1 MRPSFWDTERIAA
14 IARLVLAAALSL
26 ALLLGMSRSSVLFPL
41 LAFIFIIYFAYAV
54 VVMNWLR
61 EPPTLPVR
69 AALAAGDLSILVVV
83 ILFAPDLP
91 AAFLVFFLYFT
102 VVSGL
107 WQGWEAAAVLSFLA
121 SAGYL
126 GVAWR
131 QSAEVLAGEIR
142 YISWENWGAASVLL
156 VAGTLIGAL
165 AERERHRLEERA
177 IVDEFSSLLTLDTH
191 WEMLWQRFLKALCQ
205 RYRAERAILA
215 YSDPDTDRI
224 IVWIFRDKE
233 ASLSTREEDRPPRDA
248 KTFFLERP
256 PDGLVGVVT
265 GGTDWKWQQCDSG
278 GTPEPAASFRLPE
291 RFAHEFLPGSLLSA
305 YLAGEG
311 DWEGRIFLLDHR
323 GSGFEAAQLLD
334 LQRLMEGLA
343 PTVTTLLTIRRLV
356 TRATNQER
364 ERIVRELHDGIAQAL
379 ASVEMQLSVFRRLAE
394 KNPEQLSGELTQL
407 QEAVGRERE
416 EFRRFLRDLK
426 PLRVP
431 PGELV
436 QRLVTHCAQFQQETG
451 ITVDVQAEPP
461 RDDVP
466 EGICREVFLILREA
480 LHNARKHSG
489 ARRILVEVKQN
500 SDCLAL
506 LVDDDGG
513 GFPFTGTYSHEA
525 LREKTLA
532 PTALW
537 ERLQGLGGTLEIESQ
552 ADTGATLRMEI
563 PLN

>member
-1 MRPSFWDTERIAA
+1 MRPLFWDMERIAA

-26 ALLLGMSRSSVLFPL
+26 ALLLGMPRTSVLFPL

-54 VVMNWLR
+54 VVLNWLR
-61 EPPTLPVR
+61 EPPPWPIRVVLV
-69 AALAAGDLSILVVV
+69 AGDLSILVVV

-107 WQGWEAAAVLSFLA
+107 WQGWESAAVLSLLA

-126 GVAWR
+126 GVTWS

-142 YISWENWGAASVLL
+142 SISWENWGVASVLL

-165 AERERHRLEERA
+165 SERERNRLEARA
-177 IVDEFSSLLTLDTH
+177 IVDEFSMLLSLDTH

-205 RYRAERAILA
+205 RYNAERAILA
-215 YSDPDTDRI
+215 YSDPDTDRVV
-224 IVWIFRDKE
+224 VWIFRNRE

-248 KTFFLERP
+248 RTFFLGSGP
-256 PDGLVGVVT
+256 AGVVGVVR
-265 GGTDWKWQQCDSG
+265 GREGWRWQQCRVG
-278 GTPEPAASFRLPE
+278 GTPEPVAAFQLPE
-291 RFAHEFLPGSLLSA
+291 RFAHEFLPASLLSTR
-305 YLAGEG
+305 LVGEG

-323 GSGFEAAQLLD
+323 GSGFGAAQLQD

-356 TRATNQER
+356 GQATNQER
-364 ERIVRELHDGIAQAL
+364 ER
-379 ASVEMQLSVFRRLAE
+379 
-394 KNPEQLSGELTQL
+394 
-407 QEAVGRERE
+407 
-416 EFRRFLRDLK
+416 
-426 PLRVP
+426 VP
-431 PGELV
+431 PGEV
-436 QRLVTHCAQFQQETG
+436 TQRLVNHCAQFQQETG
-451 ITVDVQAEPP
+451 INVDVRAGPP

-466 EGICREVFLILREA
+466 EGICREIFLILREA
-480 LHNARKHSG
+480 LHNVRKHAG
-489 ARRILVEVKQN
+489 ARRVLVEVKQN
-500 SDCLAL
+500 SDCLFL
-506 LVDDDGG
+506 LVDDDGA

-525 LREKTLA
+525 LREKSLA
-532 PTALW
+532 PAALW

-552 ADTGATLRMEI
+552 PDTGATLRMEI

>member
-1 MRPSFWDTERIAA
+1 MRPAFWDTERIAA
-14 IARLVLAAALSL
+14 IARLVLAVALSL
-26 ALLLGMSRSSVLFPL
+26 ALLLGMSRTSVLFPL
-41 LAFIFIIYFAYAV
+41 LAFIFVIYFAYAV

-61 EPPTLPVR
+61 EPPTWPVR
-69 AALAAGDLSILVVV
+69 AALVAGDLSILVVV

-91 AAFLVFFLYFT
+91 AAFLVFFLYFS

-107 WQGWEAAAVLSFLA
+107 WQGWQAAATLSLLA

-165 AERERHRLEERA
+165 AEQERNRLEARS
-177 IVDEFSSLLTLDTH
+177 IVDEFSGLLTLDTH
-191 WEMLWQRFLKALCQ
+191 WEMLWQRFLKALCR

-215 YSDPDTDRI
+215 YRDPDTDRV

-248 KTFFLERP
+248 KTFFLESP
-256 PDGLVGVVT
+256 PGGLVGVVT
-265 GGTDWKWQQCDSG
+265 RGAVWKWQQSTSADQLA
-278 GTPEPAASFRLPE
+278 PAGEFQLPE
-291 RFAHEFLPGSLLSA
+291 RFAHEFLPGSLLCAPLS
-305 YLAGEG
+305 GEG
-311 DWEGRIFLLDHR
+311 DWAGRIFLLDHR
-323 GSGFEAAQLLD
+323 GNGFEAAQLLD

-379 ASVEMQLSVFRRLAE
+379 ASVEMQLSVFRRQAVQ
-394 KNPEQLSGELTQL
+394 NPEKLPGELARL

-431 PGELV
+431 PGELT
-436 QRLVTHCAQFQQETG
+436 QRLITHCAQFQQETG
-451 ITVDVQAEPP
+451 IIVEVRAEPP

-480 LHNARKHSG
+480 LHNVRKHAG

-500 SDCLAL
+500 SDRLSL
-506 LVDDDGG
+506 LVDDDGA
-513 GFPFTGTYSHEA
+513 GFPFTGAYSHEA
-525 LREKTLA
+525 LREQSLA
-532 PTALW
+532 PAALW
-537 ERLQGLGGTLEIESQ
+537 DRLQGLGGTLEIESQ

>member
-1 MRPSFWDTERIAA
+1 MRPSFWDMERIAA

-26 ALLLGMSRSSVLFPL
+26 ALLLGMPRTSVLFPL

-61 EPPTLPVR
+61 EPPSLPVR
-69 AALAAGDLSILVVV
+69 AALVAGDLSILVVV

-107 WQGWEAAAVLSFLA
+107 WQGWESAAGLSLLA

-126 GVAWR
+126 GVTWS
-131 QSAEVLAGEIR
+131 QSADFLAGGVR
-142 YISWENWGAASVLL
+142 HISWENWSVASVLL

-165 AERERHRLEERA
+165 SERERNRLEARA
-177 IVDEFSSLLTLDTH
+177 IVDEFSMLLSLDTH

-205 RYRAERAILA
+205 RYSAERAIMA
-215 YSDPDTDRI
+215 YSNPDTDRVV
-224 IVWIFRDKE
+224 VWIFRNKE

-248 KTFFLERP
+248 RTFFLGSGPE
-256 PDGLVGVVT
+256 GVVGVVR
-265 GGTDWKWQQCDSG
+265 GRAGWRWQQCRVG
-278 GTPEPAASFRLPE
+278 GTPEPVAAFQLPE
-291 RFAHEFLPGSLLSA
+291 RFAHEFLPASLLSTR
-305 YLAGEG
+305 LVGEG

-323 GSGFEAAQLLD
+323 GSGFGAAQLQD
-334 LQRLMEGLA
+334 LQGLMEGLA

-356 TRATNQER
+356 GQATNQER

-394 KNPEQLSGELTQL
+394 KNPEQLSGELARL

-431 PGELV
+431 PGELT
-436 QRLVTHCAQFQQETG
+436 QRLITHCAQFQQETG
-451 ITVDVQAEPP
+451 INVDVRAEPP

-480 LHNARKHSG
+480 LHNVRKHAD
-489 ARRILVEVKQN
+489 ARRILVEVRQN
-500 SDCLAL
+500 RDCLSL
-506 LVDDDGG
+506 LVDDDGK
-513 GFPFTGTYSHEA
+513 GFPFTGNYSHEA
-525 LREKTLA
+525 LREKSLA
-532 PTALW
+532 PAALW

-552 ADTGATLRMEI
+552 SGTGATLRMEI